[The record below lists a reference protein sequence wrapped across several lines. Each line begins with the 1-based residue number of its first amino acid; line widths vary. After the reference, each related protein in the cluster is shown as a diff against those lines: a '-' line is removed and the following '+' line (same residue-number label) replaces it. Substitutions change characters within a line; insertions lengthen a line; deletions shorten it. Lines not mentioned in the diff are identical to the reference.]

1 MRDINEIILVGRLT
15 KDPEIKMTPNNFKSA
30 RFTIA
35 SSDDYKKNG
44 ETVKRTNFINCEAY
58 GATAEILEKYA
69 GKGKQVAIVGKMYVR
84 EGEKEGQKTWYSGV
98 TVQTIQ
104 LLASSSGS
112 GDSEGHAPR
121 RESGRTPLPEGF
133 PEDNDEFP
141 LDFSEMGG
149 VEGPGDVQIPF

>member
-15 KDPEIKMTPNNFKSA
+15 KAPEIKMTPNNVKSA
-30 RFTIA
+30 RFTVA

-69 GKGKQVAIVGKMYVR
+69 RKGKQVAIIGKMYVR
-84 EGEKEGQKTWYSGV
+84 EGEKDGQKTWYSGV

-104 LLASSSGS
+104 LLASSSRN
-112 GDSEGHAPR
+112 GDSE
-121 RESGRTPLPEGF
+121 ESGRKSLPEGF

-149 VEGPGDVQIPF
+149 IEGPGDVQIPF

>member
-30 RFTIA
+30 RFTVA

-44 ETVKRTNFINCEAY
+44 ETIKRTNFINCEAY

-69 GKGKQVAIVGKMYVR
+69 GKGKQVAVVGKMYIR
-84 EGEKEGQKTWYSGV
+84 EGERDGQKTWYSGI
-98 TVQTIQ
+98 TVQTLQ
-104 LLASSSGS
+104 LLASSSGG
-112 GDSEGHAPR
+112 GDGEHNAPR
-121 RESGRTPLPEGF
+121 RENSRPQHTEDYPE
-133 PEDNDEFP
+133 DEFP

-149 VEGPGDVQIPF
+149 IEGPGDVQIPF

>member
-15 KDPEIKMTPNNFKSA
+15 KAPEIKMTPNNVKAA
-30 RFTIA
+30 RFTVA

-44 ETVKRTNFINCEAY
+44 ETVKRTNFISCEAY

-69 GKGKQVAIVGKMYVR
+69 RKGKQVAIIGKMYVR
-84 EGEKEGQKTWYSGV
+84 EGEKDGQKTWYSGV

-104 LLASSSGS
+104 LLASSSRS
-112 GDSEGHAPR
+112 GDSE
-121 RESGRTPLPEGF
+121 ESGRKSLQEGF
-133 PEDNDEFP
+133 PEDNDDFP

-149 VEGPGDVQIPF
+149 IEGPGDVQIPF

>member
-30 RFTIA
+30 RFTLA

-44 ETVKRTNFINCEAY
+44 DTVKRTNFINCEAY

-84 EGEKEGQKTWYSGV
+84 EGQKDGQKTWYSGI

-121 RESGRTPLPEGF
+121 KENGRTAPKKV
-133 PEDNDEFP
+133 PEDFDEFP
-141 LDFSEMGG
+141 LDFNEMGG
-149 VEGPGDVQIPF
+149 AEGPGDVQIPF

>member
-15 KDPEIKMTPNNFKSA
+15 KAPEIKMTPNNVKSA
-30 RFTIA
+30 RFTLA

-69 GKGKQVAIVGKMYVR
+69 RKGKQVAIVGKMYVR
-84 EGEKEGQKTWYSGV
+84 EGEKDGQKTWYSGV

-112 GDSEGHAPR
+112 GDSE
-121 RESGRTPLPEGF
+121 ESGRKSLPEGF

-149 VEGPGDVQIPF
+149 IEGPGDVQIPF

>member
-15 KDPEIKMTPNNFKSA
+15 KAPEIKMTPNNVKSA
-30 RFTIA
+30 RFTVA

-69 GKGKQVAIVGKMYVR
+69 RKGKQVAIIGKMYVR
-84 EGEKEGQKTWYSGV
+84 EGEKDGQKTWYSGV

-112 GDSEGHAPR
+112 RDSE
-121 RESGRTPLPEGF
+121 ESGRKSLPEGF

-141 LDFSEMGG
+141 LDFSEMGDI
-149 VEGPGDVQIPF
+149 EGPGDVQIPF

>member
-1 MRDINEIILVGRLT
+1 MRDTNIVVMVGRLT
-15 KDPEIKMTPNNFKSA
+15 KAPEIKMTPNNVKAA
-30 RFTIA
+30 RFTVA

-44 ETVKRTNFINCEAY
+44 ETVKRTNFISCEAY
-58 GATAEILEKYA
+58 GAAAEILEKYA
-69 GKGKQVAIVGKMYVR
+69 RKGKQVAIVGKMYVR
-84 EGEKEGQKTWYSGV
+84 EGEKDGQKTWYSGV

-121 RESGRTPLPEGF
+121 KENGRTAPKEV

-141 LDFSEMGG
+141 LDFSEMGDI
-149 VEGPGDVQIPF
+149 EGPGDVQIPF